1 MMTMNQKKLLNK
13 VFIESSNITNDAYKN
28 IDDYSPTEKEKNSLF
43 LMTWLQTLWVIKNLR
58 PW

>member
-43 LMTWLQTLWVIKNLR
+43 LMT
-58 PW
+58 